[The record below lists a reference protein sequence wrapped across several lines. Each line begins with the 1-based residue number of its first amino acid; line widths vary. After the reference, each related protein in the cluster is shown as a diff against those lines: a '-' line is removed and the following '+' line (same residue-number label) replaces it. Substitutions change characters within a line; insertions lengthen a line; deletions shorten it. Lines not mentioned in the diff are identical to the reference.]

1 MESSSSYTAE
11 ESSRPFKKQAT
22 EPDEMKELFY
32 MSEKFE
38 QYDEVRRQTMF
49 RHREMVVLLTSDEVV
64 ARDAAILERGL
75 DDAHVFMALQQRK
88 NAMEANN
95 LGDATKIQDSML
107 QLYKVL
113 MRRKVATMTG
123 QRLPPLNSVF
133 SK

>member
-1 MESSSSYTAE
+1 MESSSYTAD
-11 ESSRPFKKQAT
+11 ESSRPAKKLACS
-22 EPDEMKELFY
+22 PDEMKELFY

-38 QYDEVRRQTMF
+38 QYDEIRRQTMF
-49 RHREMVVLLTSDEVV
+49 RYREMVVLLSGDELVG
-64 ARDAAILERGL
+64 RDAAILERGL
-75 DDAHVFMALQQRK
+75 DDAHVLIALQERK
-88 NAMEANN
+88 SALEANQ